1 MKVVDLKFSED
12 LLSEIRDKNDIVTVV
27 SEYVSLKKSGKNYI
41 GLCPFHSEKTPSF
54 TVNPDKQMFYCFGC
68 GVGGNVYTFIMQKE
82 HMSFPEAVR
91 FLAERAGII
100 LPEEKEDP
108 EYLEK
113 LRLKK
118 KFYEINRIAARYF
131 YNCLVNSDQ
140 GVRALN
146 YLKSRGISIT
156 TIKSFGIGY
165 SLPDWEDLIC
175 YLKAKGY
182 KETTLEKAG
191 LAIKRKNGEEFYDR
205 FRGRIMFPIF
215 DIQNNIIGFGG
226 RVLDD
231 SKPKYLNSP
240 ETEVYNKRKNL
251 YGLNFVKKHLVDDR
265 ILIVEGYMDVISLH
279 QYGIKQAVASLG
291 TSLTSEQAKLLRR
304 YVKNVVVAYDADT
317 AGISATL
324 RGMDIL
330 KNAGL
335 NVKVVMLPKGS
346 DPDEYIRRFG
356 KEAFLEKV
364 DKAYSLIDF
373 KIKHL
378 ENQFDL
384 KNLQGRVNFLNR
396 VVPIISEID
405 NEIEKDAYIK
415 KLSQKLNI
423 TEESIRLELKKTS
436 KTLPVNGF
444 KHNKGIKWNDNKER
458 LKIITQS
465 ANIKAERDLINLM
478 ITDKSYYKRI
488 FQEIDI
494 DFFSD
499 EDHKQIIKA
508 ISKGYENKNNL
519 NSSEV
524 IDYLEDE
531 RLIRKASL
539 IFSGEVFFTETERV
553 LQDCIKT
560 LKTHKLNKRI
570 QSLQDRLK
578 KLEKQGDYSESKQIL
593 AEIKTLQKQT
603 RII

>member
-68 GVGGNVYTFIMQKE
+68 GIGGNVYTFIMQKE
-82 HMSFPEAVR
+82 HMKFPEAVR

-191 LAIKRKNGEEFYDR
+191 LAIKRKNGKEFYDR

-226 RVLDD
+226 RVIDD

-240 ETEVYNKRKNL
+240 ESEVYNKRKNL

-364 DKAYSLIDF
+364 DKSYSLIDF

-405 NEIEKDAYIK
+405 NEIEKDVYIK

-423 TEESIRLELKKTS
+423 TEESIRLELKKTI

-508 ISKGYENKNNL
+508 ISKAYENKDSL

-531 RLIRKASL
+531 RLIRKASSA
-539 IFSGEVFFTETERV
+539 FSGEVFFTETERI

>member
-1 MKVVDLKFSED
+1 MKFSED